1 MFKRLWL
8 YGALLVLGVAG
19 STAFGVLRGSLPQ
32 LTGQHQLAGLSAPVN
47 VDRDA
52 QGVPWVRGQSR
63 LDVARAT
70 GYLHAQ
76 ERFFQMDLLRRRA
89 AGELS
94 ALVGSAALQ
103 IDTKTRRNGFRA
115 LAQQV
120 IAGQDAEARALVDA
134 YVAGVNAGLAALRNK
149 PWEYQLLR
157 VDPTPWQAEDT
168 ILCLYAMWLDLQDS
182 DAAYDRT
189 LLALREGAGDEALA
203 LLGALGSPDD
213 AALDGSHLPQPALPA
228 ALPTPPHKSGLS
240 AAVHAPN
247 TGMEPPFMAGSNS
260 FAVSGAHTATGA
272 ALLAN
277 DMHLGLRLPHVWYH
291 AALAWR
297 DAQGQ
302 PRQVVGVMLPGTPAM
317 VVGSNGRVAWGFTN
331 SNVDTVDAVAL
342 TDADAVTE
350 TTARIEVKGQK
361 AQEVTLRLSAHG
373 PVVTARD
380 APVQYALRWN
390 ALRPEAANLSL
401 MQLEDASTAAEAL
414 QIGHRAGM
422 PNQNLLAVDGQG
434 HIGWTVT
441 GSIPR
446 YDDRDSWL
454 PQDEVPTLLDP
465 DEGLFW
471 TANNRIVGG
480 RALALLGDGGYD
492 GPQRAASI
500 RDDLR
505 ARAQAAPQLSERDLL
520 AVQLGDR
527 AAHLDRWRD
536 LLLQVL
542 ARDPELASQPAA
554 LALRVELHAWQGHA
568 AIDSA
573 GYRLI
578 REFRGHV
585 WQQVL
590 APYVAAAQTRMPEAD
605 LSRLRPEAAVWRL
618 VTEQP
623 ATLLNPAYASWDALM
638 SAAAAATLSDA
649 GGTAAGV
656 QAYTW
661 GQRNVLRMR
670 HPLSASLPGFVA
682 RQLDAPFEPLP
693 GDREM
698 ARVQTPIS
706 GASER
711 LVVSPGHEDSGL
723 FHMPGGQSGHPLS
736 PYYLAGHDDWA
747 RGRATPLLPGEPKY
761 QLALLP

>member
-1 MFKRLWL
+1 MSKKSWIKA
-8 YGALLVLGVAG
+8 ALMLL
-19 STAFGVLRGSLPQ
+19 AFAVGFAIGVLRGSLPQ
-32 LTGQHQLAGLSAPVN
+32 LTGQHQLSGLSSRVN
-47 VDRDA
+47 VFRDVK
-52 QGVPWVRGQSR
+52 GVPLVRGRTR

-70 GYLHAQ
+70 GFLHAQ
-76 ERFFQMDLLRRRA
+76 ERYFQMDLLRRRA

-94 ALVGSAALQ
+94 ALVGPAALQ
-103 IDTKTRRNGFRA
+103 IDIKTRRNDFRG

-120 IAGQDAEARALVDA
+120 IAAQSPAARTLLDA
-134 YVAGVNAGLAALRNK
+134 YVDGVNQGLKALHSK
-149 PWEYQLLR
+149 PWEYVLLR
-157 VDPTPWQAEDT
+157 IDPQAWRAEDT

-189 LLALREGAGDEALA
+189 LLALRESAGDDALA
-203 LLGALGSPDD
+203 FLGGLASPDD
-213 AALDGSHLPQPALPA
+213 AALDGSVLPQPALPG
-228 ALPTPPHKSGLS
+228 ALPVTTVTPVRT
-240 AAVHAPN
+240 AAV
-247 TGMEPPFMAGSNS
+247 GMEAPFMAGSNS
-260 FAVSGAHTATGA
+260 FAVSGAHTSNGA

-277 DMHLGLRLPHVWYH
+277 DMHLGLRLPHIWYH
-291 AALAWR
+291 AALQWL
-297 DAQGQ
+297 DSDGH
-302 PRQVVGVMLPGTPAM
+302 PLQVVGVMLPGTPAM

-331 SNVDTVDAVAL
+331 SNIDTVDAVRL
-342 TDADAVTE
+342 GPDDAITE
-350 TTARIEVKGQK
+350 TTALIEVKGQA
-361 AQEVTLRLSAHG
+361 AQTVTLRRSAHG
-373 PVVTARD
+373 PLVTAPD

-390 ALRPEAANLSL
+390 ALRADAANLSL
-401 MQLEDASTAAEAL
+401 MQLERAVTAAEAL

-422 PNQNLLAVDGQG
+422 PNQNLLAVDEEG

-441 GSIPR
+441 GAIPR
-446 YDDRDSWL
+446 QDDRDQWL
-454 PQDEVPTLLDP
+454 AQDEVPVVLDP
-465 DEGLFW
+465 AGGLAW

-480 RALALLGDGGYD
+480 QALALLGDGGYD

-505 ARAQAAPQLSERDLL
+505 ARAQASPYLTEGDLL

-542 ARDPELASQPAA
+542 ANDARLATAPAA
-554 LALRVELHAWQGHA
+554 LALRDEVRAWQGHA

-578 REFRGHV
+578 REFRAHV

-590 APYVAAAQTRMPEAD
+590 APYVAAAQSRMADAD

-618 VTEQP
+618 ITERP
-623 ATLLNPAYASWDALM
+623 AALLNPAYASWDALL
-638 SAAAAATLSDA
+638 SAAAGATLNDA
-649 GGTAAGV
+649 GGTAEGIH
-656 QAYTW
+656 AYTW

-682 RQLDAPFEPLP
+682 RWLDAPFEALP

-698 ARVQTPIS
+698 ARVQTPTS

-711 LVVSPGHEDSGL
+711 LVVSPGREEYGL

-736 PYYLAGHDDWA
+736 PYYLAGHDDWV
-747 RGRATPLLPGEPKY
+747 RGTATPLLPGVSKY
-761 QLALLP
+761 QLSLLP

>member
-1 MFKRLWL
+1 MSKKLWISA
-8 YGALLVLGVAG
+8 ALLVVGVAVG
-19 STAFGVLRGSLPQ
+19 SAIGVLRGSLPQ
-32 LTGQHQLAGLSAPVN
+32 LTGQQQLSGLSAPVT

-52 QGVPWVRGQSR
+52 NGVPFVRGANR

-70 GYLHAQ
+70 GFLHAQ
-76 ERFFQMDLLRRRA
+76 ERYFQMDLLRRRA

-94 ALVGSAALQ
+94 ALVGPAALQ
-103 IDTKTRRNGFRA
+103 IDTQTRRNGFRA

-120 IAGQDAEARALVDA
+120 IADQAPGPRALLDA
-134 YVAGVNAGLAALRNK
+134 YVAGVNDGLTALRNR
-149 PWEYQLLR
+149 PWEYQLLQ
-157 VDPTPWQAEDT
+157 VKPQPWRAEDT

-189 LLALREGAGDEALA
+189 LLALREGAGDDALA
-203 LLGALGSPDD
+203 FLGGLSSPDD
-213 AALDGSHLPQPALPA
+213 AALDGSALSQPALPR
-228 ALPTPPHKSGLS
+228 ALPLTPART
-240 AAVHAPN
+240 AAV
-247 TGMEPPFMAGSNS
+247 GMEAPFMAGSNS
-260 FAVSGAHTATGA
+260 FAVSGAHTSNGA

-297 DAQGQ
+297 DADGQ
-302 PRQVVGVMLPGTPAM
+302 SLQVVGVMLPGTPAM

-331 SNVDTVDAVAL
+331 SNIDTVDAVRL
-342 TDADAVTE
+342 GPADAITE
-350 TTARIEVKGQK
+350 TTAQIEIKGQA
-361 AQEVTLRLSAHG
+361 AQSVTLRLSAHG
-373 PVVTARD
+373 PLVTEPD

-390 ALRPEAANLSL
+390 ALRADAANLTL
-401 MQLEDASTAAEAL
+401 MQLEGAVTAAEAL

-422 PNQNLLAVDGQG
+422 PNQNLLAVDQAG

-441 GSIPR
+441 GAIPR
-446 YDDRDSWL
+446 YDDRDQWL
-454 PQDEVPTLLDP
+454 ARDEVPVLLDP
-465 DEGLFW
+465 PEGIAW

-505 ARAQAAPQLSERDLL
+505 ARVQATPQLTERDLL

-542 ARDPELASQPAA
+542 ADDAKLAQSTAGQAMRDEV
-554 LALRVELHAWQGHA
+554 RNWQGHA

-573 GYRLI
+573 GYRLV
-578 REFRGHV
+578 REFRAQV
-585 WQQVL
+585 WQSTL
-590 APYVAAAQTRMPEAD
+590 APYVAAAQTRMADAD

-618 VTEQP
+618 ITERP
-623 ATLLNPAYASWDALM
+623 AALLNPAYPSWDALL
-638 SAAAAATLSDA
+638 SAAVGATLNEA
-649 GGTAAGV
+649 GRTAEGV
-656 QAYTW
+656 KAYTW

-670 HPLSASLPGFVA
+670 HPLSASLPAFVA
-682 RQLDAPFEPLP
+682 RWLDAPFEPLP

-698 ARVQTPIS
+698 ARVQTPTS
-706 GASER
+706 GASQR
-711 LVVSPGHEDSGL
+711 LVVSPGREQDGV

-747 RGRATPLLPGEPKY
+747 RGKATPLLPGVSKY